1 MQMSALEQE
10 QIEMAIRA
18 SMFADAGDAAGA
30 HSDPSPVTDSAY
42 NELQKAIQASL
53 ASAGNP
59 TSGVPAAAASSA
71 DTSGV
76 PAAAASSADHTDTVE
91 DDLQRAIQLSLAGSD
106 ATPPMPPP

>member
-71 DTSGV
+71 D
-76 PAAAASSADHTDTVE
+76 HTDTVE